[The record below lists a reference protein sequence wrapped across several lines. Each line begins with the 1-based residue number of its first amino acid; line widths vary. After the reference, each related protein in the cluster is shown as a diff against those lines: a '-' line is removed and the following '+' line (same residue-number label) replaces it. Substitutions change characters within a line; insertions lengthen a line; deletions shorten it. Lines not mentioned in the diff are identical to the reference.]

1 MAQFSR
7 DFMFLTNLL
16 IFILSTIQKTPCH
29 SLFMSRHEIKS
40 MNYITIHWQK
50 TGNLQR
56 FSNLNLFYSL
66 VSGIKSILQTESR
79 YTGTVNQTKWTCWFY
94 GHSKLCILCILH
106 MMWSMYGKQPIITYS
121 DIIFQA
127 NAVIDLIGFPSYIS
141 NHTLLNQEYEDV
153 RCSWILE
160 KTMS

>member
-1 MAQFSR
+1 
-7 DFMFLTNLL
+7 MFLTNLL

-79 YTGTVNQTKWTCWFY
+79 YTGTVNQTK
-94 GHSKLCILCILH
+94 
-106 MMWSMYGKQPIITYS
+106 
-121 DIIFQA
+121 
-127 NAVIDLIGFPSYIS
+127 
-141 NHTLLNQEYEDV
+141 
-153 RCSWILE
+153 
-160 KTMS
+160 